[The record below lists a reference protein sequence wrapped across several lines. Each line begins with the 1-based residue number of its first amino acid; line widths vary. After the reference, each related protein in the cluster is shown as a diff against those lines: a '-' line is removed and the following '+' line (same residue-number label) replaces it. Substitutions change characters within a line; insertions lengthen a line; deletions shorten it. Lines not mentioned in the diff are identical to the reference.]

1 MTPLLT
7 YAIEKQ
13 HFADVREVSARRL
26 SLSRKA
32 LDPRPLTRLCSPS
45 LQVELVRKMVFFQ
58 CLNNTAVA
66 LSFFIPFQWGRDA
79 TTRNTFDHCAYFDHS
94 WYVTGAPAVLN
105 VLIGDATA
113 INLFVEGVRPFDA
126 FIARKWSAP
135 RAATQDRQARSG
147 VAGRAALTSGNCSRR
162 SR

>member
-1 MTPLLT
+1 MPSRSSTLRTCARSQHADSRYRAKRLTHAPSRGCAPL
-7 YAIEKQ
+7 APG
-13 HFADVREVSARRL
+13 RARAKDGL
-26 SLSRKA
+26 L
-32 LDPRPLTRLCSPS
+32 
-45 LQVELVRKMVFFQ
+45 Q

-79 TTRNTFDHCAYFDHS
+79 TTHNTFDHCAYFDHS

-105 VLIGDATA
+105 VLIADATA

-147 VAGRAALTSGNCSRR
+147 VASRAALTSGNCACR